1 MVGVCVHSHAH
12 NAKVYRPLQ
21 QRTAHTTT
29 TPLLHTVS
37 AHRDILHQ
45 GTRWCVERSKW
56 CKSECHTYSTM
67 WRLHY

>member
-45 GTRWCVERSKW
+45 GTR
-56 CKSECHTYSTM
+56 
-67 WRLHY
+67 